1 MLKTKLKGKTEF
13 LISLPIT
20 DIQAQIYTSYVD
32 YISSVKPEDTTTTTL
47 IGWLAD
53 LLILCNHPQCFEQR
67 LQERL
72 RDRANKK
79 SPEAQSGYVLLCLQ
93 TLPSICLPENL
104 DADFGTVDRF
114 VDSDDENEEVISDSK
129 IPETMTKKLLEMYGT
144 VAESLS
150 SLSLSFKMQILKQI
164 LDLGG
169 AVGDKTLVFSHSIL
183 TLDYVESMLRN
194 ENKTFIRVDG
204 ATKTMDRQALTKG
217 FNELNDANVCLIS
230 TKAGGIGLNMAGA
243 NRVVIL
249 DTHFSPMHEEQAIGR
264 AYRLGQL
271 KTVYVYRLMLGGT
284 FEEAMFNQSLF
295 KQQLATRVVDKK
307 NPVRNAQKS
316 VKQYIFRPQPSGRK
330 DLSSHI
336 GEDPD
341 VLDKIIGQENR
352 CVVCTEDY
360 KA

>member
-1 MLKTKLKGKTEF
+1 MLKNKLKGKTEF

-20 DIQAQIYTSYVD
+20 EIQTQIYTAYVD
-32 YISSVKPEDTTTTTL
+32 YINSVKPEDTTTTTL

-53 LLILCNHPQCFEQR
+53 LLILCNHPQCFERR

-72 RDRANKK
+72 RDRANEKR
-79 SPEAQSGYVLLCLQ
+79 SEAKGGYVLLCLQ
-93 TLPSICLPENL
+93 SLSSICLPGNL
-104 DADFGTVDRF
+104 NADFERIDRF
-114 VDSDDENEEVISDSK
+114 VNSDDENEEVISDSK
-129 IPETMTKKLLEMYGT
+129 IPETMTKKLLEMYDT
-144 VAESLS
+144 VAQPLS
-150 SLSLSFKMQILKQI
+150 SLSLSFKMQILMQI
-164 LDLGG
+164 LEL
-169 AVGDKTLVFSHSIL
+169 AEAIGDKTLVFSHSIL
-183 TLDYVESMLRN
+183 TLDYIESMLKN

-204 ATKTMDRQALTKG
+204 ETKTMDRQALTKV
-217 FNELNDANVCLIS
+217 FNELNDAKVCLIS

-316 VKQYIFRPQPSGRK
+316 VKQYIFRPRPSGPK
-330 DLSSHI
+330 DLNSHI

-341 VLDKIIGQENR
+341 VLDKIISEGNR
-352 CVVCTEDY
+352 CVGCTGDY